1 MLESQNNKCCD
12 REWGQ
17 IIQTIGRGIRRGSHQ
32 GIHDETLRTIRS
44 TIYTTTLD
52 DEWLRGETST
62 QWYGVSKQLSTQFS
76 WWVLQHCTGFARL
89 VWGRLRVHRAFVY
102 SDCQLASK
110 RPGICPGI
118 CLQKFTKNVQKRNRG
133 PAPGTSYGSVYAV
146 AKYLAAMV
154 LAHSDRIQSRE
165 TQQNSTGWNVLAQIR
180 RNC

>member
-76 WWVLQHCTGFARL
+76 
-89 VWGRLRVHRAFVY
+89 
-102 SDCQLASK
+102 
-110 RPGICPGI
+110 
-118 CLQKFTKNVQKRNRG
+118 
-133 PAPGTSYGSVYAV
+133 
-146 AKYLAAMV
+146 
-154 LAHSDRIQSRE
+154 
-165 TQQNSTGWNVLAQIR
+165 
-180 RNC
+180 